1 MGDFLGVG
9 NPGWLNGAAGE
20 LLWVAERYLLSFAS
34 GEATELYGAVGTLVV
49 AAQTSYAVGM
59 LPAYMIGHSDV
70 VCWA

>member
-1 MGDFLGVG
+1 MAERSSRGG
-9 NPGWLNGAAGE
+9 

-34 GEATELYGAVGTLVV
+34 GEAAELYGAVGTLVV